1 VVAADATQSEAFVLP
16 LTDDVFGLGD
26 GMLETPK
33 AMSSSLLQSLG
44 PRRPFPMLANMTTV
58 TSDRADLNEGAKMAA
73 EALLPW
79 VRQFDGY
86 RGIVVLSDG
95 DNGKAHFLTFW
106 EDEHALQK
114 SEFGRAQVREQ
125 MAKTAGVEIESVQA
139 YNVIVSDGVE

>member
-1 VVAADATQSEAFVLP
+1 
-16 LTDDVFGLGD
+16 
-26 GMLETPK
+26 
-33 AMSSSLLQSLG
+33 
-44 PRRPFPMLANMTTV
+44 MLANMTTV
-58 TSDRADLNEGAKMAA
+58 TSDRGNLGDEARMAA

-86 RGIVVLSDG
+86 RGIVVMSG
-95 DNGKAHFLTFW
+95 ENGKAHFLTFW

-139 YNVIVSDGVE
+139 YNVILSDGLD